1 MNTFDQV
8 AVETQP
14 FHQLQTLSDRPRFVR
29 SSPIEGTHTHTHTH
43 GATLNGGPEP
53 DAQCRR
59 SFGGRPRHFYE
70 RLVLDAKQTISTGA
84 ARSSRPPASTTSSA
98 ANGGRY
104 STALAADDLCV
115 TLEGARFHGAQ
126 LALGQLEPHQLRGR
140 RQVVVAQSLQ
150 DVAVE
155 PQVAQLDTHTQTNPS
170 SID

>member
-1 MNTFDQV
+1 MY
-8 AVETQP
+8 
-14 FHQLQTLSDRPRFVR
+14 
-29 SSPIEGTHTHTHTH
+29 
-43 GATLNGGPEP
+43 
-53 DAQCRR
+53 RR
-59 SFGGRPRHFYE
+59 SNSVSDPLCVSTPRQSSSASWFRGSGRT
-70 RLVLDAKQTISTGA
+70 AT
-84 ARSSRPPASTTSSA
+84 PASTTSSA